1 MSSPSPIPMSSQ
13 QSATANQEGH
23 SFPLPSFRSILTR
36 LSGLSRHALSNRRP
50 WAEIVDRT
58 AFSRPVSFSDAA
70 SRVRKNAAYF
80 RVNYLIVL
88 AAVLAYS
95 LLSHPFTLLTLVGLA
110 AAWIFLYSH
119 RQSDQPLVILGRSY
133 SDTQVLFG
141 LGLVTLIAILVTSVL
156 SLLITALMV
165 GAGIVSAHGAFRD
178 PEDLFLDESQPL
190 GSGFASM
197 FSGAATSAGA
207 SMMSRV

>member
-1 MSSPSPIPMSSQ
+1 MSSSSSIPMSSQ
-13 QSATANQEGH
+13 QSTQEP

-36 LSGLSRHALSNRRP
+36 LSGLSRHALANRRP
-50 WAEIVDRT
+50 WAELVDRT

-119 RQSDQPLVILGRSY
+119 RQSDQPLVILGRAY

-141 LGLVTLIAILVTSVL
+141 LGLVTLVAILVTSVL
-156 SLLITALMV
+156 SLLITAVMV
-165 GAGIVSAHGAFRD
+165 GVGIVSAHGAFRD

-197 FSGAATSAGA
+197 FSGAASSAGA